1 MHPTDDTA
9 EAFASWG
16 FADTAHVLTYLGV
29 FVMVVGSLIYSL
41 VQGGWTGLM
50 AWPFAFALFGLIAIL
65 AWGIV
70 ATALAAALHIGWTV
84 LCWGQA
90 VLRWVFKPRT

>member
-9 EAFASWG
+9 EAFARWG
-16 FADTAHVLTYLGV
+16 FEDTAQVLTYLGV

-84 LCWGQA
+84 L
-90 VLRWVFKPRT
+90 RWVFKPRT